1 MKRMADPTPS
11 RTRPDFDDEVHLL
24 DVWNLLVRNWLLIG
38 LAITLIVGATAVYTF
53 NMVPVWE
60 ARTSIRIDEQRSN
73 VAVLDILQNI
83 SSGSQVETEMEVLRS
98 RSLAESVVE
107 QLALQVTAAAP
118 RGVARAAL
126 MERVYAERWAPAARY
141 RLDRGE
147 RGAYRALDEETGAT
161 LGEFAPGQP
170 IALSG
175 VTFTLTPGATAWE
188 SIGVEV
194 LSFEEAVLDLQRSS
208 TVSRPNRDAS
218 VVNVRYETTD
228 TVLVAAVPNLLATQ
242 FIADRQDVQKT
253 EARSTVEFLREQ
265 IDTLNAQL
273 TKAEEDLQAFQEGE
287 QVVSLQAQS
296 DAREEQLIAFQA
308 QREQAAIEERSLRQ
322 LLNEIELEERE
333 LGPLEPSPYRRLIG
347 FPQLLQNNSASE
359 MLRSLNET
367 ERSRT
372 DLLQRRL
379 PQDQDVQ
386 FLTDRIRELE
396 NQLRAIATTYLQSLE
411 NTVQSLD
418 ETLNQMGTDLEAIP
432 AQQVQ
437 QTRLTRQL
445 DILDEVY
452 TVLQT
457 RLKEAEVAQAVEDAS
472 VRIVDPAILPVR
484 PIQPRKALNLALALI
499 LGTMLGVGV
508 AFTREYLDD
517 TVHTREDVVQATG
530 GAPVLGMIPRIR
542 RPGGGASGKRP
553 RIGTDDEL
561 AHLEERLVTG
571 RDPRNPVSEAY
582 RGLRTNITFSNPE
595 DPPKTIV
602 LTSAVPQDG
611 KSTSAA
617 NLCITLAQ
625 QGMHVLLVDADL
637 RRGVL
642 NSVFGTPREPGL
654 TNVLL
659 GQLSSGEA
667 IRSVN
672 LGESG
677 SVDFLSTGTLPPN
690 PAELLGSKR
699 MGELLEGLEED
710 YDLVIID
717 SAPLTVVT
725 DAAVLGTNADGVIL
739 VARASHTDRGAIAYA
754 VEQLRAVRAP
764 VLGCVLNDVDS
775 RRDGRYRSAY
785 GRYGHY
791 HQDYYGKD
799 A

>member
-1 MKRMADPTPS
+1 MDDPTSTP
-11 RTRPDFDDEVHLL
+11 TRPDLQDEIHLR
-24 DVWNLLVRNWLLIG
+24 DVWNLLVRNWVLIG
-38 LAITLIVGATAVYTF
+38 LAIASILGATAIYTF

-60 ARTSIRIDEQRSN
+60 ARASIRIDEQRSN

-98 RSLAESVVE
+98 RTLAESVVE
-107 QLALQVTAAAP
+107 QLALQVTTLAP
-118 RGVARAAL
+118 RGMARAAL
-126 MERVYAERWAPAARY
+126 MENVYAERWAPEARY
-141 RLDRGE
+141 SLTRGE
-147 RGAYRALDEETGAT
+147 GGAYRAVDQESGAA
-161 LGEFAPGQP
+161 LGDFAVGQP

-175 VTFTLTPGATAWE
+175 VTFTLTSEATAWE
-188 SIGVEV
+188 SIEVEV
-194 LSFEEAVLDLQRSS
+194 LSFEEAVLDLQRST

-218 VVNVRYETTD
+218 VVNVRYESTD
-228 TVLVAAVPNLLATQ
+228 TVLVASVPNLLATQ
-242 FIADRQDVQKT
+242 FIADRRDVQKT
-253 EARSTVEFLREQ
+253 EARSTVDFLREQ

-273 TKAEEDLQAFQEGE
+273 TTAEEDLQAFQEGE

-296 DAREEQLIAFQA
+296 DAREEQLITFQA

-379 PQDQDVQ
+379 PEDQDVQ

-418 ETLNQMGTDLEAIP
+418 ETLDQMGTDLEAIP

-472 VRIVDPAILPVR
+472 VRIVDTAILPVR
-484 PIQPRKALNLALALI
+484 PIKPRKALNLALALI
-499 LGTMLGVGV
+499 LGSLLGVGV
-508 AFTREYLDD
+508 AFTRDYLDD
-517 TVHTREDVVQATG
+517 TVHTREDVQHATG

-542 RPGGGASGKRP
+542 RPGGGGNGKR
-553 RIGTDDEL
+553 RRTVTAEDEL

-582 RGLRTNITFSNPE
+582 RGLRTNITFSNPG
-595 DPPKTIV
+595 DPPTTIV
-602 LTSAVPQDG
+602 FTSPVPQDG

-625 QGMHVLLVDADL
+625 QGIQVLLVDADL

-659 GQLSSGEA
+659 GQLNAEEA

-677 SVDFLSTGTLPPN
+677 SIDFLSTGTLPPN

-699 MGELLEGLEED
+699 MGALLEALEED

-739 VARASHTDRGAIAYA
+739 VARASHTDRGAIAYS

-764 VLGCVLNDVDS
+764 VLGCVLNDVDV
-775 RRDGRYRSAY
+775 RRDGRYSSSY
-785 GRYGHY
+785 GQYGHY
-791 HQDYYGKD
+791 HQDYYGKGG
-799 A
+799 

>member
-1 MKRMADPTPS
+1 
-11 RTRPDFDDEVHLL
+11 
-24 DVWNLLVRNWLLIG
+24 
-38 LAITLIVGATAVYTF
+38 
-53 NMVPVWE
+53 
-60 ARTSIRIDEQRSN
+60 
-73 VAVLDILQNI
+73 
-83 SSGSQVETEMEVLRS
+83 
-98 RSLAESVVE
+98 
-107 QLALQVTAAAP
+107 
-118 RGVARAAL
+118 
-126 MERVYAERWAPAARY
+126 
-141 RLDRGE
+141 
-147 RGAYRALDEETGAT
+147 
-161 LGEFAPGQP
+161 
-170 IALSG
+170 
-175 VTFTLTPGATAWE
+175 
-188 SIGVEV
+188 
-194 LSFEEAVLDLQRSS
+194 
-208 TVSRPNRDAS
+208 
-218 VVNVRYETTD
+218 
-228 TVLVAAVPNLLATQ
+228 
-242 FIADRQDVQKT
+242 
-253 EARSTVEFLREQ
+253 
-265 IDTLNAQL
+265 
-273 TKAEEDLQAFQEGE
+273 
-287 QVVSLQAQS
+287 
-296 DAREEQLIAFQA
+296 
-308 QREQAAIEERSLRQ
+308 
-322 LLNEIELEERE
+322 
-333 LGPLEPSPYRRLIG
+333 
-347 FPQLLQNNSASE
+347 
-359 MLRSLNET
+359 
-367 ERSRT
+367 
-372 DLLQRRL
+372 
-379 PQDQDVQ
+379 
-386 FLTDRIRELE
+386 
-396 NQLRAIATTYLQSLE
+396 
-411 NTVQSLD
+411 
-418 ETLNQMGTDLEAIP
+418 
-432 AQQVQ
+432 
-437 QTRLTRQL
+437 
-445 DILDEVY
+445 
-452 TVLQT
+452 
-457 RLKEAEVAQAVEDAS
+457 
-472 VRIVDPAILPVR
+472 
-484 PIQPRKALNLALALI
+484 
-499 LGTMLGVGV
+499 
-508 AFTREYLDD
+508 
-517 TVHTREDVVQATG
+517 
-530 GAPVLGMIPRIR
+530 
-542 RPGGGASGKRP
+542 
-553 RIGTDDEL
+553 
-561 AHLEERLVTG
+561 LVTG

-659 GQLSSGEA
+659 GRLSSREA

-775 RRDGRYRSAY
+775 RRDGRYRSSY